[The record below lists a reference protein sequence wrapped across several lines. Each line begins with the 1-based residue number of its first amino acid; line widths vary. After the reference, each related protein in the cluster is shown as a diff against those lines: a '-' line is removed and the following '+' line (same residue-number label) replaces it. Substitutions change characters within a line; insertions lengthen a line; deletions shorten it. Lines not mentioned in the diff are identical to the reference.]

1 MAKEEEEKEIRD
13 QESEQHS
20 SEGEGDDVMNDDSSE
35 EDEDEDDDEEA
46 INKVREGF
54 IVDEEDEEE
63 IESSKK
69 KKRKHKRKQRSVED
83 DALDEDDLEL
93 LMENSGQ
100 KPRSTDSNQFKRL
113 KRAQSENVDEEVQ
126 QQANGDKRL
135 NDFFSDDNESEGEAL
150 GEDDNRLPDERNVL
164 NEFEDFIEEEDYSDE
179 DEAGRERAQRE
190 REKSRQGPR
199 LDTSKLSSVDRESL
213 QQLFE
218 VFGSGN
224 EYDWALE
231 AQEIED
237 DGNAESMEPTTL
249 DEVFEHA
256 ELKERMLTEEDNLIR
271 IIDIPERFQKYRVS
285 LNYVDLDDE
294 EVLNEKSWIGNILY
308 LERQGQMDPNLEL
321 PFKDAVG
328 KVIEFISKDSF
339 EVPFIWTHR
348 RDYLLHAEA
357 VVNADGTT
365 NEVVHSLLVEDD
377 LWRIVKLDIEY
388 HSLYEKRTS
397 LEKMVAALNVDD
409 DLLKDIK
416 SLNSMVAI
424 QDFHDYIYFT
434 YSKEIKKLS
443 EQKDSEPVEQT
454 NDDNENGEEDE
465 DKEPQEEII
474 EASKATKKHFKYAIF
489 ERIRDNVLYDAV
501 EAYGIT
507 AKQFG
512 ENVQDQ
518 SAKKWE
524 VPYRI
529 HATDDP
535 YESPE
540 DIIERICEDD
550 DVLFK
555 DPKNAQGAVRKYYS
569 ESIFHNPR
577 IRHEV
582 RSTFKSFASVSVAV
596 TEKGKASIDAHS
608 PFYDIKYAIN
618 RSPADLVRYPD
629 SFLRMLEAE
638 AQGLV
643 VLKVETQGFKHWL
656 DSIFNCLK
664 SDGLSDISEKWNK
677 EREIVLKMAFA
688 KLMSMISLNT
698 KEDLRSECQRLVAH
712 EVRKR
717 FIAKLDQ
724 APFTPF
730 GFDKGTRPSVL
741 SISFGKGDF
750 DSAVIGVFIKDTGKI
765 DQLFKSDHNP
775 TRDPESQD
783 LFNGQ
788 LKSFLD
794 NSLNGKTPD
803 VISISGYNA
812 HSKKLYDII
821 RGFVERNGIT
831 VNTEDLTEEVES
843 PPLVKVI
850 WGQDETARLYQNSA
864 RARVE
869 LSDKATL
876 VKYCYGVA
884 RYIQNPLLEYISLK
898 DDILSLTFYEHQKLI
913 PNDLVLE
920 TLETCFVDI
929 VNMVGVE
936 INEAVRD
943 EYLAQLVPYVSG
955 LGARKSS
962 GLLRTIRT
970 KLGSS
975 LATRSELIEHELSTA
990 NIFINCSSFL
1000 YIPYDEG
1007 VSASD
1012 GSVELLDATRIHPE
1026 DYDLARKMAADALD
1040 LDEEDIG
1047 TIEEQ
1052 GGIIY
1057 QLMQE
1062 GVNKVDELNLAA
1074 YGKELESKFGKKK
1087 YATLQSIK
1095 EELVNNYEELRRSF
1109 HTLDAGE
1116 VFQMLTGETTKSF
1129 SRNTIVPVTVTR
1141 VGRNFRDMNSS
1152 SIKFLKVTTPSL
1164 IQGNIEERS
1173 IPQNFEV
1180 GQGQVLQ
1187 AVVLEAYYENF
1198 QASFSIA
1205 EQDIKRALQPKV
1217 HKDPL
1222 KWDIN
1227 AEETDKQKE
1236 VAKERIKQA
1245 KTRHV
1250 QHPLFHNFNHKQ
1262 AEEYLAPQSV
1272 GDCVIRPSSRG
1283 PQFLTVTWKVGTNL
1297 FQHLVVEERLRG
1309 TAKEYVVENKRY
1321 GDLDQLIFQH
1331 IQSMAKK
1338 VHEMIRHPKFREGTL
1353 AEVNEWLNSY
1363 TKANPKSSAYVFC
1376 YDHRAPGWFLLLFKV
1391 NVNTPITTWHVKTEA
1406 DGFRLKDFSY
1416 PNMLRLCNGFK
1427 QTYKSQARILTER
1440 SQGLAGVNPQAAYG
1454 GFGY

>member
-1 MAKEEEEKEIRD
+1 MSAEEKEIRD
-13 QESEQHS
+13 QESEDHS
-20 SEGEGDDVMNDDSSE
+20 SEGEGDDVMDSSE
-35 EDEDEDDDEEA
+35 EEEEDDEEA
-46 INKVREGF
+46 MQKIREGF
-54 IVDEEDEEE
+54 IVDEDEDDG
-63 IESSKK
+63 IETKK
-69 KKRKHKRKQRSVED
+69 KKRKHKRKHRTTED

-93 LMENSGQ
+93 LLENSGQ
-100 KPRSTDSNQFKRL
+100 KPQKDKKFKRL
-113 KRAQSENVDEEVQ
+113 KRAQSEAEDSQPEPQ
-126 QQANGDKRL
+126 GDRL
-135 NDFFSDDNESEGEAL
+135 NDFFSDDNESEG
-150 GEDDNRLPDERNVL
+150 GEEGEGDRLADERNVL
-164 NEFEDFIEEEDYSDE
+164 NEFEDFIEEEDFSDD
-179 DEAGRERAQRE
+179 DEGARERAKRE
-190 REKSRQGPR
+190 REKTRKGPR
-199 LDTSKLSSVDRESL
+199 LDTSKLSEVDRESL

-237 DGNAESMEPTTL
+237 DGNAETLEPTTL

-271 IIDIPERFQKYRVS
+271 IIDIPERYQKYRAN
-285 LNYVDLDDE
+285 LNYIDLEGDDLE
-294 EVLNEKSWIGNILY
+294 NEKSWIGNILF
-308 LERQGQMDPNLEL
+308 LERQGQMNPNLEG
-321 PFKDAVG
+321 PFRTSVG
-328 KVIEFISKDSF
+328 KVVEFISKEAY

-348 RDYLLHAEA
+348 RDYLLFAEESQ
-357 VVNADGTT
+357 NPDGTAK
-365 NEVVHSLLVEDD
+365 EIVHSLLVEDD

-388 HSLYEKRTS
+388 HSLFEKRLS
-397 LEKMVAALNVDD
+397 VQRLAESLNVDD

-416 SLNSMVAI
+416 HLDSMVAV
-424 QDFHDYIYFT
+424 QDLHDYINFT
-434 YSKEIKKLS
+434 YSKELKKLS
-443 EQKDSEPVEQT
+443 EKKTDSNQG
-454 NDDNENGEEDE
+454 NDNENSNENDDEE
-465 DKEPQEEII
+465 QEE
-474 EASKATKKHFKYAIF
+474 ETNESSKPTKRHYKYAIF
-489 ERIRDNVLYDAV
+489 ERIRENVLYDAI
-501 EAYGIT
+501 ESYGIT

-512 ENVQDQ
+512 ENVQDL

-540 DIIERICEDD
+540 DIIERICEDE

-555 DPKNAQGAVRKYYS
+555 DPKNAQGAVRKYFA

-577 IRHEV
+577 IRQEV
-582 RSTFKSFASVSVAV
+582 RTTFKNFASVSVAV
-596 TEKGKASIDAHS
+596 TEKGKASIDSHS

-618 RSPADLVRYPD
+618 RTPADLVRYPD
-629 SFLRMLEAE
+629 QFLRMLEAE
-638 AQGLV
+638 SQGLV
-643 VLKVETQGFKHWL
+643 VLKVETQGFKHWF
-656 DSIFNCLK
+656 DSIFGCLK
-664 SDGLSDISEKWNK
+664 SDGLSDISERWNK
-677 EREIVLKMAFA
+677 ERETVLKMAFA

-698 KEDLRSECQRLVAH
+698 KEDLRSECQRLIAH

-717 FIAKLDQ
+717 FISKLDQ

-730 GFDKGTRPSVL
+730 GFDKGTKPSVL

-750 DSAVIGVFIKDTGKI
+750 DSAVIGAFVRDNGKI
-765 DQLFKSDHNP
+765 DEVFKSDHNP
-775 TRDPESQD
+775 IRDPESQD

-794 NSLNGKTPD
+794 TTMNGKAPD
-803 VISISGYNA
+803 VISIAGYNPN
-812 HSKKLYDII
+812 SKRLYDII
-821 RGFVERNGIT
+821 RGFIERNNLT
-831 VNTEDLTEEVES
+831 VNTDDLAEEVED
-843 PPLVKVI
+843 PPLVKLI
-850 WGQDETARLYQNSA
+850 WGQDETARLYQNSQ

-876 VKYCYGVA
+876 VKYVYGVA
-884 RYIQNPLLEYISLK
+884 RYIQNPLLEYISLGE
-898 DDILSLTFYEHQKLI
+898 DILSFSFYDNQKLI

-936 INEAVRD
+936 INEALRD
-943 EYLAQLVPYVSG
+943 EYMAQMIPFICG
-955 LGARKSS
+955 LGPRKSS
-962 GLLRTIRT
+962 GLLRNIRS

-990 NIFINCSSFL
+990 NVFINCSSFL
-1000 YIPYDEG
+1000 YIPYDESI
-1007 VSASD
+1007 SATD

-1047 TIEEQ
+1047 TVEEQ

-1074 YGKELESKFGKKK
+1074 YGKELDVKFGKKK

-1095 EELVNNYEELRRSF
+1095 EELVNNFEELRRTF
-1109 HTLDAGE
+1109 HVLESGE
-1116 VFQMLTGETTKSF
+1116 VFQMLTGETTKTF
-1129 SRNTIVPVTVTR
+1129 SRNSIVPVTVTR
-1141 VGRNFRDMNSS
+1141 VGRNFRDMQNST
-1152 SIKFLKVTTPSL
+1152 IKFLKVTTPSL
-1164 IQGNIEERS
+1164 IQGTIEDRY
-1173 IPQNFEV
+1173 IPRDTDII
-1180 GQGQVLQ
+1180 QGQVLQ
-1187 AVVLEAYYENF
+1187 SVVLEAFYDNF
-1198 QASFSIA
+1198 QALFSLL
-1205 EQDIKRALQPKV
+1205 EQDINRAMQPKV
-1217 HKDPL
+1217 HKDPS

-1227 AEETDKQKE
+1227 AEELDKQKE
-1236 VAKERIKQA
+1236 MAKERVKQA
-1245 KTRHV
+1245 KSRHI
-1250 QHPLFHNFNHKQ
+1250 QHPLFHNFSHKQ

-1272 GDCVIRPSSRG
+1272 GDCVLRPSSRG

-1297 FQHLVVEERLRG
+1297 FQHLIVEERSIG
-1309 TAKEYVVENKRY
+1309 AKKEYLVENKRY

-1338 VHEMIRHPKFREGTL
+1338 VHEMTRHPKFREGTL

-1406 DGFRLKDFSY
+1406 DGFKLKDFSY

-1427 QTYKSQARILTER
+1427 QTYKSQARSLSER
-1440 SQGLAGVNPQAAYG
+1440 SARPQGNPQAAYG
-1454 GFGY
+1454 SFGY